1 MNPQDE
7 GNVWQDNQFVVLD
20 AATLEAE
27 IAFMVKG
34 KASNVSWSSDGRRL
48 AVTSFEGEAS
58 IRDAA
63 TGEVLL
69 QLFPEDY
76 DEQTM
81 GITWTKDGK
90 QVIVFSLGTGYRFD
104 AETGEELVQYIG
116 HNSVV
121 STVNISPDGQLLY
134 TLGADGTAQV
144 FDVETGVNLMVYDFG
159 GWLSGGLSPDG
170 SELLLVSSSG
180 EAAVYPV
187 WQTTDELVAYA
198 KDCCTQHVLTP
209 QEREQFG
216 LPPR

>member
-1 MNPQDE
+1 MAK
-7 GNVWQDNQFVVLD
+7 V
-20 AATLEAE
+20 
-27 IAFMVKG
+27 AFSVNG
-34 KASNVSWSSDGRRL
+34 WASTISWSPDGRRL
-48 AVTSFEGEAS
+48 AVTSFYGEAS

-81 GITWTKDGK
+81 AITWTNDGK
-90 QVIVFSLGTGYRFD
+90 QVIVFGNGTGYRFD
-104 AETGEELVQYIG
+104 VETGEELMQYIG
-116 HNSVV
+116 HTSVV

-134 TLGADGTAQV
+134 SLGADGTARV
-144 FDVETGVNLMVYDFG
+144 FDLESGGELMVYDIG

-170 SELLLVSSSG
+170 SELLLVSTTG